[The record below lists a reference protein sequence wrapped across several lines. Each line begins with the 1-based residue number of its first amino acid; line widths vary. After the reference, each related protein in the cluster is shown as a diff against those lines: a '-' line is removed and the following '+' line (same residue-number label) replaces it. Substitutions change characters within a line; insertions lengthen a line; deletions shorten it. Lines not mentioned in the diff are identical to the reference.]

1 MSSSNKKSYK
11 FTFVTAFLVS
21 FSTTLVLS
29 VFLCFNDICDF
40 KINLIFGLITFVI
53 GFLIIQNR
61 IEKYIFKRVEKIYKD
76 IMILESKTSL
86 VQNTPVTT
94 DMDFLSNEIN
104 KYAKIKT
111 QEVQSFQGQRRISKR
126 VCGQCGS

>member
-1 MSSSNKKSYK
+1 MSLFNKKSYK
-11 FTFVTAFLVS
+11 FTFFTAFLLS
-21 FSTTLVLS
+21 FSTTLILS

-86 VQNTPVTT
+86 VQ
-94 DMDFLSNEIN
+94 
-104 KYAKIKT
+104 KYASYHRYGFS
-111 QEVQSFQGQRRISKR
+111 QQRNK
-126 VCGQCGS
+126 